1 MTEESI
7 QLLVRTITSFDLT
20 VRELSA
26 EIKANTAATHEAMK
40 ATAQRPSVSG
50 GYTPPKAS
58 PSKPFT
64 ASEEIPQPSEIIA
77 NAGTVEIHFG
87 KNAGVPL
94 ANLGERSLSWYAA
107 EQEPRLNSQGVPFPL
122 RPQEITL
129 RNAARTLWH
138 QNKGTLTGSV
148 PAPAATPPPPAAN
161 TNQGNVDE
169 DVPF

>member
-1 MTEESI
+1 MDQAESNAAILKALASLDMTI
-7 QLLVRTITSFDLT
+7 
-20 VRELSA
+20 RELA
-26 EIKANTAATHEAMK
+26 EAVKQLASRPAPSFPAA
-40 ATAQRPSVSG
+40 G

-58 PSKPFT
+58 PTVSR
-64 ASEEIPQPSEIIA
+64 ANEEIPQPSEIVA
-77 NAGTVEIHFG
+77 NAGEVEIHFG